1 MYASYIEMQ
10 LKPGKMA
17 EAMEMIERVESELQF
32 VDGLK
37 QFIVVDRGNDN
48 STVLALYD
56 TAEDQEAAGP
66 KSAEIVSRFMDMIAA
81 PPDRQQVKV
90 PINFIF

>member
-17 EAMEMIERVESELQF
+17 EAVEMIERVESELQF

-37 QFIVVDRGNDN
+37 QFIVVDRGNDS

-66 KSAEIVSRFMDMIAA
+66 KSAEIVSRFKDIIAA
-81 PPDRQQVKV
+81 PPDRKQVEV

>member
-17 EAMEMIERVESELQF
+17 EAMEMMKQLEAEFGRI
-32 VDGLK
+32 DGLK
-37 QFIVVDRGNDN
+37 QFIIVDRGNDR
-48 STVLALYD
+48 STVLALYES
-56 TAEDQEAAGP
+56 AEEQEAATP
-66 KSAEIVSRFMDMIAA
+66 KSAEVVSRFMDVIAA
-81 PPDRQQVKV
+81 PPERQQVEV

>member
-66 KSAEIVSRFMDMIAA
+66 KSAEIVSRFMDIIDA
-81 PPDRQQVKV
+81 PPARQQVKV

>member
-17 EAMEMIERVESELQF
+17 EAMEMMKQLEAELGKI
-32 VDGLK
+32 DGLK
-37 QFIVVDRGNDN
+37 QFIIVDRGNDR
-48 STVLALYD
+48 STVLALYES
-56 TAEDQEAAGP
+56 AEEQEAATP
-66 KSAEIVSRFMDMIAA
+66 KSAEVVSRFTNVIAA
-81 PPDRQQVKV
+81 PPERQQVEV

>member
-17 EAMEMIERVESELQF
+17 EAMERMKEVEAELGQ

-37 QFIVVDRGNDN
+37 QFIIVDRGNDS

-56 TAEDQEAAGP
+56 TAEDQQAAGP
-66 KSAEIVSRFMDMIAA
+66 KSAEIVSRFMDVIAA
-81 PPDRQQVKV
+81 PPDRKQVEV
-90 PINFIF
+90 PINFTF

>member
-10 LKPGKMA
+10 IKSGMMA
-17 EAMEMIERVESELQF
+17 ETMERMKQVEAELSE

-37 QFIVVDRGNDN
+37 QFIIVDKGNDS

-66 KSAEIVSRFMDMIAA
+66 KSAEIVSRFMDVIAA
-81 PPDRQQVKV
+81 PPDRKQVEV
-90 PINFIF
+90 PINFMF

>member
-17 EAMEMIERVESELQF
+17 EAVEMIERVESELQF

-37 QFIVVDRGNDN
+37 QFIVVDRGNDS
-48 STVLALYD
+48 STVLALYN
-56 TAEDQEAAGP
+56 TVEDQEAAGP
-66 KSAEIVSRFMDMIAA
+66 KSAEIVSRLKDIIAA
-81 PPDRQQVKV
+81 PPDRKKVEV

>member
-10 LKPGKMA
+10 LKPGTMA
-17 EAMEMIERVESELQF
+17 EAMEMTKQMEADLGQM
-32 VDGLK
+32 GMK
-37 QFIVVDRGNDN
+37 QFIIVDRGNDS
-48 STVLALYD
+48 STLVALYD

-66 KSAEIVSRFMDMIAA
+66 KAAELLGRLADLMAA
-81 PPDRQQVKV
+81 PPDRKQVEV

>member
-17 EAMEMIERVESELQF
+17 EAVEMIERVESELQF

-37 QFIVVDRGNDN
+37 QFIVVDRGNDS

-66 KSAEIVSRFMDMIAA
+66 KAAELLGRLAVFMAG
-81 PPDRQQVKV
+81 PPERKQVEV

>member
-17 EAMEMIERVESELQF
+17 DAIEMARQMEADLGQMGM
-32 VDGLK
+32 K
-37 QFIVVDRGNDN
+37 QFIIVDRGNDS
-48 STVLALYD
+48 STLVALYD

-66 KSAEIVSRFMDMIAA
+66 KAAELLGRLADLMAA
-81 PPDRQQVKV
+81 PPDRKQVEV

>member
-1 MYASYIEMQ
+1 MYASYIELQ

-17 EAMEMIERVESELQF
+17 ETVERMKQVEAELGQ

-37 QFIVVDRGNDN
+37 QFIIVDRGDDS

-66 KSAEIVSRFMDMIAA
+66 KSADIVSRFMDVIGA
-81 PPDRQQVKV
+81 PPGRKQVEV
-90 PINFIF
+90 PINFTF

>member
-17 EAMEMIERVESELQF
+17 DAIEMAKQMEADLGQMGM
-32 VDGLK
+32 K
-37 QFIVVDRGNDN
+37 QFIIVDRGNDS
-48 STVLALYD
+48 STLVALYD

-66 KSAEIVSRFMDMIAA
+66 KAAELLGRLAVFMAG
-81 PPDRQQVKV
+81 PPERKQVEV

>member
-17 EAMEMIERVESELQF
+17 EAIEMAKQME
-32 VDGLK
+32 VDLGQMGMK
-37 QFIVVDRGNDN
+37 QFIIVDRGNDS
-48 STVLALYD
+48 STLVALYD

-66 KSAEIVSRFMDMIAA
+66 KAADLLGRLADFMAA
-81 PPDRQQVKV
+81 PPDRKQVEV